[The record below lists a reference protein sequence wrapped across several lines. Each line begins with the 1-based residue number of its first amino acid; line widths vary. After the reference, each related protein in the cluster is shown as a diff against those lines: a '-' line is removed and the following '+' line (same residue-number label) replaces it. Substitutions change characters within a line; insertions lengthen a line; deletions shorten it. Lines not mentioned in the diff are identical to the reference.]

1 MAQHD
6 VVVIGSYVQDH
17 CWTTASFPA
26 VGESRIGRF
35 STGPGGKGFNQAVAC
50 RKQGVST
57 LFLGAIGRD
66 RLGET
71 AQNFARE
78 VDLAAQWDIRDEVP
92 TAASSIVVNAKGE
105 NLIVVALG
113 ANDAL
118 SVEFIAKHKR
128 AIRDARVLVCQLE
141 NHLPATHDA
150 MAGVRDGKT
159 TVVLNTA
166 PINDKLGADLLAMAD
181 IITPNETEF
190 AWLVERMGGDREA
203 IAAAKAA
210 GYLPDPLLHQL
221 CRRINTPTVVI
232 TLGEHGCFVS
242 HADPARHRDT
252 EAFYRIPAERVDAVD
267 TTGAGDAFTGGLA
280 AGLVIYAD
288 KPLRR
293 AAEHANRAAAL
304 SVEKLGTAPAMPT
317 RAELQAR
324 FGG

>member
-1 MAQHD
+1 MSHD

-17 CWTTASFPA
+17 CWNTASFPA

-50 RKQGVST
+50 RKQGVRT
-57 LFLGAIGRD
+57 LFLGAVGRD

-78 VDLAAQWDIRDEVP
+78 VDLDAQWEIRDDVP
-92 TAASSIVVNAKGE
+92 TAASSIVVNARGE

-118 SVEFIAKHKR
+118 SVEFVARHRR

-150 MAGVRDGKT
+150 MAGARDGKT
-159 TVVLNTA
+159 LVVLNTA
-166 PINDKLGADLLAMAD
+166 PINDAMGADLLAMAD

-190 AWLVERMGGDREA
+190 AWLVERLGGDRDA
-203 IAAAKAA
+203 VAAAKAA

-221 CRRINTPTVVI
+221 CRRSNVPTVVI

-242 HADPARHRDT
+242 HADPSRHRDS
-252 EAFYRIPAERVDAVD
+252 EPYYRVPPERVDAVD
-267 TTGAGDAFTGGLA
+267 TTGAGDAFSGGLA
-280 AGLVIYAD
+280 AGLVRFAD
-288 KPLRR
+288 QPLRR
-293 AAEHANRAAAL
+293 AAEHANRVAAL
-304 SVEKLGTAPAMPT
+304 SVEKPGTAPAMPT
-317 RAELQAR
+317 LAEVQAR
-324 FGG
+324 FGA